1 MFFSNA
7 HFRRCHFIGL
17 TYRHHRVSL
26 SRSRSG
32 CASARTPR
40 AHPACAA
47 PVPPLGRAV
56 AYALSNWTALTESA
70 GSGLLG
76 PDNKTAQRAMRPMPI
91 SRSD

>member
-1 MFFSNA
+1 MDTIFN
-7 HFRRCHFIGL
+7 GL
-17 TYRHHRVSL
+17 
-26 SRSRSG
+26 SG
-32 CASARTPR
+32 WRKVGLPGAY
-40 AHPACAA
+40 
-47 PVPPLGRAV
+47 V